1 MPARWGT
8 SMVGIAMTTERLRI
22 IVDARYA
29 CDAYP
34 GIGRVVTGMAHALA
48 HHPDVAHMHLLTN
61 PHRVNTHLQLPAAS
75 ATITRHQVSGRPGSV
90 REGQQVR
97 RLANTIPADWFYTP
111 YLRLP
116 WGRFV
121 ARTMVTVHDAIPLQ
135 SASTP
140 WHLRSGFRLALWLA
154 AARAS
159 LLTTVS
165 HDAAAQITP
174 YVWPHRPP
182 AVIPNGVDA
191 QFFAPVPAFDPHAHG
206 ISGPYAL
213 CVSSNQ
219 THKNLATLVAAWRIL
234 VTEQAIEAPAT
245 LVIAGQFNPA
255 RDRPWRAAPDLQ
267 IVEIAHP
274 DDVLLRQLYH
284 GATMVVQPSRAEG
297 FGLPVYE
304 ALACGC
310 AVLCSDLPVYSK
322 TIADAVVAT
331 AVDDPAV
338 LAQAIAALWNNPER
352 RAHLA
357 RHGPMV
363 ARRFDWSAAAAQA
376 IALMHR

>member
-1 MPARWGT
+1 MD
-8 SMVGIAMTTERLRI
+8 GIAMTTERLRI

-34 GIGRVVTGMAHALA
+34 GIGRVVSGMAQALA
-48 HHPDVAHMHLLTN
+48 HHPDVAHLHLITN
-61 PHRVNTHLQLPAAS
+61 RRRVNTHLQLPAAS
-75 ATITRHQVSGRPGSV
+75 VTVTHHEVSGRPGSV
-90 REGQQVR
+90 CEGQQVR
-97 RLANTIPADWFYTP
+97 RLANTITADWFYTP

-121 ARTMVTVHDAIPLQ
+121 PRTMVTVHDAIPLQ

-140 WHLRSGFRLALWLA
+140 WHVRIGFRLALWLV

-165 HDAAAQITP
+165 DDAAAQIAPHMWP
-174 YVWPHRPP
+174 YRPP
-182 AVIPNGVDA
+182 VVIPNGVDA
-191 QFFAPVPAFDPHAHG
+191 QFFVPVPALDQVAHG

-219 THKNLATLVAAWRIL
+219 PHKNLATLIDAWRIL
-234 VTEQAIEAPAT
+234 VTELVIEAPAT

-255 RDRPWRAAPDLQ
+255 RDRPWRGVPDLP

-284 GATMVVQPSRAEG
+284 GAQMVVQPSRAEG

-310 AVLCSDLPVYSK
+310 AVLCSDLPVYR
-322 TIADAVVAT
+322 TTVTDAVAYAPVG
-331 AVDDPAV
+331 DPAA
-338 LAQAIAALWNNPER
+338 LAQAIAALWNDPVR
-352 RAHLA
+352 RAHMTSV
-357 RHGPMV
+357 GPPI
-363 ARRFDWSAAAAQA
+363 ARRFDWNAAAAQV
-376 IALMHR
+376 IVLMHKHTPGR

>member
-1 MPARWGT
+1 MPKRCVATRAVPVQATTSGHACRLRYGSCCGPSWCRSIASSRFRLVIRAGGLPGRRSKLMPRMPARWGT
-8 SMVGIAMTTERLRI
+8 SIVGIAMTTERLRI

-75 ATITRHQVSGRPGSV
+75 ATITHHQVSGHPGSV

-165 HDAAAQITP
+165 HDAATQITP
-174 YVWPHRPP
+174 YIWPHRPP
-182 AVIPNGVDA
+182 AAHPALSA
-191 QFFAPVPAFDPHAHG
+191 QFASGDSSRSRSSVAPRPACADTRRVG
-206 ISGPYAL
+206 
-213 CVSSNQ
+213 
-219 THKNLATLVAAWRIL
+219 
-234 VTEQAIEAPAT
+234 
-245 LVIAGQFNPA
+245 
-255 RDRPWRAAPDLQ
+255 RPP
-267 IVEIAHP
+267 
-274 DDVLLRQLYH
+274 
-284 GATMVVQPSRAEG
+284 
-297 FGLPVYE
+297 
-304 ALACGC
+304 
-310 AVLCSDLPVYSK
+310 
-322 TIADAVVAT
+322 
-331 AVDDPAV
+331 
-338 LAQAIAALWNNPER
+338 R
-352 RAHLA
+352 RA
-357 RHGPMV
+357 
-363 ARRFDWSAAAAQA
+363 RRRSALRW
-376 IALMHR
+376 IRFR

>member
-1 MPARWGT
+1 
-8 SMVGIAMTTERLRI
+8 MVGIAMTTERLRI

-75 ATITRHQVSGRPGSV
+75 TTITRHQVSSRPGSV

-234 VTEQAIEAPAT
+234 VTEQTIEAPAT

-310 AVLCSDLPVYSK
+310 AVLCSDLPVYRT
-322 TIADAVVAT
+322 TIADSVVAT
-331 AVDDPAV
+331 PVDDPAV

-357 RHGPMV
+357 RRGPMV

-376 IALMHR
+376 IALMHS